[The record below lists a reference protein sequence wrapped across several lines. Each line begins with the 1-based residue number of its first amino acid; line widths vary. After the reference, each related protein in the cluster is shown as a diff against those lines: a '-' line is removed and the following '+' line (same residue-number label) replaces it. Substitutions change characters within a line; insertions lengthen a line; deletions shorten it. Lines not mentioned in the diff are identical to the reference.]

1 MEFAGTTASWR
12 LMTPVRVDAPGG
24 SLVHR
29 RPAPY
34 ERGLL
39 RARGT
44 RSMPT
49 ASTPI
54 AQPHHESTSDR
65 DALDRLAD
73 LAHALGAERVARDAR
88 ALADRTAEGRFHVAC
103 VGQFKRGK
111 STLINALVDRVVLPT
126 AVLPVTALPTV
137 VRYGPMLRA
146 RVLTLDGHWHEIAP
160 DALAD
165 YVSEERN
172 PANARGAA
180 LAEVFVPSP
189 LLATGLCLVDTPGL
203 GSVFGHNAETTRAF
217 LPHID
222 AALVVIGAD
231 PPLSGDELRLMESV
245 AAEVPHLIV
254 VMNKVDRVS
263 DADRGAAAAFA
274 YRVLSAR
281 IGRPV
286 GAIHAVSATERL
298 AHAGPSRDWDALLAS
313 LERLAHD
320 AGHLL
325 VADAVRRGRSR
336 IARALTV
343 ILVERHE
350 ALERPIADSEQRVTA
365 LSRTVAEA
373 EDSLDDLRVRMARE
387 QQRLARRLDA
397 RRDAFLADA
406 IPAARGAL
414 ADAMRTVQHRF
425 GPAYRRDAMALARR
439 ESRTRVLPWL
449 AAEEPAA
456 QAEYRETAERF
467 AEMTNAF
474 LARVAALG
482 GEAAATLPRALDPAA
497 IDGAPPRFQFHEMLR
512 LARPASPIRW
522 LADAALGMVAARGV
536 IARDVDAF
544 LVQSLT
550 LNAGRVRNDLEQR
563 VSERRRTL
571 EAEIRLVLRE
581 VSDVAARALDAARVA
596 RQAGEEEVR
605 EALVRTAALEAEVA
619 ALGGVAPDA
628 AAQDE
633 PSSRNSTSSPAT

>member
-1 MEFAGTTASWR
+1 
-12 LMTPVRVDAPGG
+12 MTPVRDGAPDG

-49 ASTPI
+49 ASTPL
-54 AQPHHESTSDR
+54 AQPHQESAPDR

-88 ALADRTAEGRFHVAC
+88 ALADRAAEGRFHVAC

-111 STLINALVDRVVLPT
+111 STLINALVDRAVLPT
-126 AVLPVTALPTV
+126 GVVPVTALPTV
-137 VRYGPMLRA
+137 VRAGPTLRA
-146 RVLTLDGHWHEIAP
+146 RVMTHDGRWHEIAL
-160 DALAD
+160 DALTD

-172 PANARGAA
+172 PGNTRGAA

-231 PPLSGDELRLMESV
+231 PPLSGDELRLVEAV

-254 VMNKVDRVS
+254 VMNKADRVS

-298 AHAGPSRDWDALLAS
+298 AHARPTRDWTALVTS
-313 LERLAHD
+313 LERLARD
-320 AGHLL
+320 SGRML

-336 IARALTV
+336 IARTLLA
-343 ILVERHE
+343 ILAERRE
-350 ALERPIADSEQRVTA
+350 ALERPIAESEQRVTA

-373 EDSLDDLRVRMARE
+373 EESLDDLRVRMTRE

-397 RRDAFLADA
+397 RRDAFLTDSV
-406 IPAARGAL
+406 PSARRAL
-414 ADAMRTVQHRF
+414 AESLRSVRRRF
-425 GPAYRRDAMALARR
+425 GPAYRREAMALARR
-439 ESRTRVLPWL
+439 ESRERVLPWL
-449 AAEEPAA
+449 AAEEPSAES
-456 QAEYRETAERF
+456 EYRQTAQRF
-467 AEMTNAF
+467 AEMANAF
-474 LARVAALG
+474 LAR
-482 GEAAATLPRALDPAA
+482 AATLGGDAAAALPRSLDPDA
-497 IDGAPPRFQFHEMLR
+497 IDGAPPRFHFHEMLR
-512 LARPASPIRW
+512 LARPASPVRW
-522 LADAALGMVAARGV
+522 AADAVLGVVGAKRV
-536 IARDVDAF
+536 IAHDADAF

-550 LNAGRVRNDLEQR
+550 LNADRVRNDLEQR

-581 VSDVAARALDAARVA
+581 VSDVAARALEAARVA
-596 RQAGEEEVR
+596 QQQGAAAVR
-605 EALVRTAALEAEVA
+605 EALAHIAALQVEVA
-619 ALGGVAPDA
+619 AMGGSAPAA
-628 AAQDE
+628 AAQDA
-633 PSSRNSTSSPAT
+633 SASRNSTSSPAT